1 VPEPEN
7 RGGIRVRDLLETA
20 HLTLAL
26 IAGESGLGRVIEWTH
41 VSDLEEPWIWLDGG
55 ELLLVNGLAIPPD
68 TEGQRTF
75 IAGLAAKRAAGLAI
89 GVRGPTLQ
97 PEAIEL
103 ADELDFPILGIPN
116 SISFLSI
123 TRLVADHNQ
132 DRAQRRM
139 ATHIRLFDT
148 LGRGAEPADIPALV
162 ERLESI
168 SGYQLFITTP
178 QGHPL
183 LPGIGEEPPAAV
195 VESLALF
202 REDPNRRSRSMPGW
216 CIVPIP
222 LAARTA
228 GFVLARE
235 QPDREQAGLVAVRHI
250 ATIAAL
256 LASNL
261 YRERELERRRG
272 AELLGRLLAGSVAPE
287 DAGDMLR
294 QRGLGAAPL
303 TMVKLRGAPE
313 AIDEADHRARDM
325 GIPHLLLSEGENAY
339 LVMEDSRETLLGA
352 LSGLDLVGGTSSP
365 FASGAPWVRARAEAD
380 MALERAL
387 RRPQPAGSVLQYS
400 AADSPLEWL
409 PSDPVVLHG
418 LSEEV
423 LRPLRDYDREHNG
436 SLLESLRVY
445 FEHERRLSVASDALF
460 VHKHT
465 LAYRLKRIEAIT
477 GRNLNEMEDLCVL
490 YLALKASEAS
500 PQRSA
505 SDERARPAA

>member
-1 VPEPEN
+1 MPDLHS
-7 RGGIRVRDLLETA
+7 RGGIRVRDLLDTA
-20 HLTLAL
+20 HLKFEL
-26 IAGESGLGRVIEWTH
+26 IAGESGLDRVVEWTH

-68 TEGQRTF
+68 AKGQMAF
-75 IAGLAAKRAAGLAI
+75 ISGLASKRTAGLAI
-89 GVRGPTLQ
+89 GVRAPTLRR
-97 PEAIEL
+97 EAIAL
-103 ADELDFPILGIPN
+103 ADELDFPLLRIPN

-148 LGRGAEPADIPALV
+148 LGRGFEPANIPGLV
-162 ERLESI
+162 ERLENI
-168 SGYQLFITTP
+168 SGYRLFITTP

-202 REDPNRRSRSMPGW
+202 REDPDRRSRSLPGW

-222 LAARTA
+222 LDARTA
-228 GFVLARE
+228 GFVLALE

-261 YRERELERRRG
+261 YRERELDRRRG
-272 AELLGRLLAGSVAPE
+272 AELLGRLLAGSLPLEEV
-287 DAGDMLR
+287 GDQLR
-294 QRGLGAAPL
+294 QRGLETGPL
-303 TMVKLRGAPE
+303 AMVKLRGAHE
-313 AIDEADHRARDM
+313 AIDEADHRACDL
-325 GIPHLLLSEGENAY
+325 GIPHLLLSEAHDAY
-339 LVMEDSRETLLGA
+339 LVMEDARETLLGII
-352 LSGLDLVGGTSSP
+352 GDLDLVGGSSSS
-365 FASGAPWVRARAEAD
+365 FAPGSPWVLARAEAD
-380 MALERAL
+380 QALERAL
-387 RRPQPAGSVLQYS
+387 RKPRAAGSVLQYS

-409 PSDPVVLHG
+409 PSDPVVLRA
-418 LSEEV
+418 LSDEV

-445 FEHERRLSVASDALF
+445 FEQERRLSVASDVLF

-477 GRNLNEMEDLCVL
+477 GRNLNEMDDLCVL

-500 PQRSA
+500 PRRAAGEGSRSGT
-505 SDERARPAA
+505 